1 MLPNPMRRVAMLI
14 GALSL
19 LALAGPVASAGA
31 LEIATSQITS
41 PAGPT
46 YALNDEGESSPPPAF
61 TVEGTTNV
69 TERLALRCYYGP
81 GAPKP
86 FSALGEVEPEGKTFK
101 LTVEPKL
108 LPSGPCVLRAVPS
121 TDKAERAPGVPAEE
135 AADPFHG
142 PRIVGSRFTLH
153 QTGGIDQDYGLV
165 LSTFVGHFNI
175 DSVGDCGLEYSYLYT
190 PETLALSNGLFDCN
204 AVLYQENDIALPP
217 GSSTR
222 SELQI
227 DGANAYSPA
236 AASAVEGILKVKGV
250 LPGAPQVLVARSF
263 NPLTGLATVT
273 ETDPI
278 VRCSPSTAFPPTTSS
293 CTSFVSTGV
302 DLEREWT
309 TSSADQVAA
318 MTDTWHSTD
327 GAAHSL
333 NALYDQETENAN
345 EVGGAYQ
352 FPGTNVF
359 AATTAG
365 QTVTLPAGLGRIY
378 YKEDAAT
385 PGEGDGVHPQGAIV
399 YDTPPSGPIS
409 VYRGTAAEEGYNGF
423 QMPYQATIPAGGTY
437 TLRMAFIQAFK
448 LSEVESLASGV
459 LAGYPPS
466 SPPTLSISSPAN
478 GTTVSTP
485 NVTVS
490 GTVSDTRA
498 ITSFTVDGHVVS
510 VGAGGVWSTS
520 VPLVEGANAIKAL
533 AIDQAGFSTERSV
546 SVTYTP
552 PPPPVAHASQ
562 VGSAKGTG
570 GEVTFTISCTGVAGT
585 SCEVESTLTTIEAT
599 HNGKPIAVSARHRGG
614 NRSTKVTVGSSKVTI
629 PAGQRIT
636 VAIALNAAGA
646 SLLARFG
653 RLPVHLDVLLLS
665 AGHRSTIIAQN
676 LTIRPLRRPRQKAH
690 HRRHHH
696 HRR

>member
-1 MLPNPMRRVAMLI
+1 VLPNPMRRVAMFI

-19 LALAGPVASAGA
+19 LALAGPVASAEA
-31 LEIATSQITS
+31 LEISTSQITS

-46 YALNDEGESSPPPAF
+46 YALNDESESSPPPAF

-69 TERLALRCYYGP
+69 TEKLALRCYYAP
-81 GAPKP
+81 GAFEA
-86 FSALGEVEPEGKTFK
+86 FSVLGEVEPEGKTFK
-101 LTVEPKL
+101 LTVEPKS
-108 LPSGPCVLRAVPS
+108 LPDGPCVLRAVPS
-121 TDKAERAPGVPAEE
+121 TDKATRAPGGPAEE

-142 PRIVGSRFTLH
+142 PRIVGSRFTLY
-153 QTGGIDQDYGLV
+153 QTNGIDHDYGLES
-165 LSTFVGHFNI
+165 STLVGHFSI
-175 DSVGDCGLEYSYLYT
+175 DSVGDCGLEYSYLYA
-190 PETLALSNGLFDCN
+190 PETLVSNNGLFDCN
-204 AVLYQENDIALPP
+204 AALYQENDIALPP

-236 AASAVEGILKVKGV
+236 AASAVESALKVKGV

-263 NPLTGLATVT
+263 NPLTGLAAVT

-278 VRCSPSTAFPPTTSS
+278 VKCSPSTAFPPTTSS

-345 EVGGAYQ
+345 EGGGAYQ

-409 VYRGTAAEEGYNGF
+409 VYRGTAAKEGYNGF

-437 TLRMAFIQAFK
+437 TLHMAFIQAYK
-448 LSEVESLASGV
+448 LAEVESLASGV

-490 GTVSDTRA
+490 GTVSDTRV
-498 ITSFTVDGHVVS
+498 ITSLTVDGHAVS
-510 VGAGGVWSTS
+510 VGAGGAWSTS
-520 VPLVEGANAIKAL
+520 VPLVEGANTIKAL
-533 AIDQAGFSTERSV
+533 ATDQAGFATEKSV
-546 SVTYTP
+546 SVTYT

-562 VGSAKGTG
+562 VGSAKGTD
-570 GEVTFTISCTGVAGT
+570 GEVSFTIACTGAAGT
-585 SCEVESTLTTIEAT
+585 SCEIESTLTTVEAT
-599 HNGKPIAVSARHRGG
+599 HNGRPVAVSARHHGG
-614 NRSTKVTVGSSKVTI
+614 NRSTKVTVGSSKVAI
-629 PAGQRIT
+629 PAGQRVTI
-636 VAIALNAAGA
+636 AIALNTTGA

-653 RLPVHLDVLLLS
+653 RLPVHLDVVLLS
-665 AGHRSTIIAQN
+665 AGHRATIIAQN
-676 LTIRPLRRPRQKAH
+676 LTVKPHRRPRQKTH
-690 HRRHHH
+690 HHHH
-696 HRR
+696 HRRH

>member
-1 MLPNPMRRVAMLI
+1 MLPNPMRRVAMFI

-41 PAGPT
+41 PAGPA

-61 TVEGTTNV
+61 TVEGTTNI
-69 TERLALRCYYGP
+69 TEKLALRCYYGP
-81 GAPKP
+81 GTSKA
-86 FSALGEVEPEGKTFK
+86 FSALGEVEPEDKAFK
-101 LTVEPKL
+101 LTVEPKS

-121 TDKAERAPGVPAEE
+121 TDKATRAPGGPTEE

-142 PRIVGSRFTLH
+142 PRIVGSRFTLY
-153 QTGGIDQDYGLV
+153 QTSGIDYDYGLES
-165 LSTFVGHFNI
+165 STLAGHFNI
-175 DSVGDCGLEYSYLYT
+175 DSVGDCGLEYSYLYA
-190 PETLALSNGLFDCN
+190 PETLVPSYGLFDCN
-204 AVLYQENDIALPP
+204 AALYQENEISLPP

-227 DGANAYSPA
+227 DGANAYGPA
-236 AASAVEGILKVKGV
+236 AAGAIESALKVKGA
-250 LPGAPQVLVARSF
+250 LPGAPQVLAARSF
-263 NPLTGLATVT
+263 NPLTGLATIT

-278 VRCSPSTAFPPTTSS
+278 VKCSPSTVFPPTTSS

-309 TSSADQVAA
+309 TSSSDQVAA

-345 EVGGAYQ
+345 ETGGAYQ

-359 AATTAG
+359 AATTGG
-365 QTVTLPAGLGRIY
+365 QAVTLPAGLGRIY

-399 YDTPPSGPIS
+399 YDTPPSGPIA
-409 VYRGTAAEEGYNGF
+409 VYRGTAANEGYNGF

-437 TLRMAFIQAFK
+437 TLHMAFIQAYK
-448 LSEVESLASGV
+448 LSEVESLASSV

-490 GTVSDTRA
+490 GTVSDTRV
-498 ITSFTVDGHVVS
+498 ITSFTVDGHAVS
-510 VGAGGVWSTS
+510 VGAGGAWSTS
-520 VPLVEGANAIKAL
+520 VPLIEGANTIKVL
-533 AIDQAGFSTERSV
+533 ASDQAGFSTEKPV

-570 GEVTFTISCTGVAGT
+570 GEVSFTISCTGTAGT
-585 SCEVESTLTTIEAT
+585 SCEVESTLTTVEAT
-599 HNGKPIAVSARHRGG
+599 HNGKPVAVSARHRGG
-614 NRSTKVTVGSSKVTI
+614 SRSRKVIVGSSKVTI

-636 VAIALNAAGA
+636 IAIALNATGA

-653 RLPVHLDVLLLS
+653 RLPVHLDAVLLS

-676 LTIRPLRRPRQKAH
+676 LTVKPHRRPRQKIH
-690 HRRHHH
+690 RHHH